1 MMICSLFLAFLV
13 LAAAMVATPRADRQ
27 CPACGEPAL
36 DVESHRELLLNLAKR
51 SILDKLHLS
60 QRPTLGRPV
69 SGVALRAALQ
79 RLHGPPQGAL
89 PEADEGQEYE
99 IISFAQTGGFLAY
112 RSSPKLDLLRKRKAS
127 SPRSNL

>member
-69 SGVALRAALQ
+69 SRVALRAAQ
-79 RLHGPPQGAL
+79 IGRAHV
-89 PEADEGQEYE
+89 
-99 IISFAQTGGFLAY
+99 
-112 RSSPKLDLLRKRKAS
+112 
-127 SPRSNL
+127 